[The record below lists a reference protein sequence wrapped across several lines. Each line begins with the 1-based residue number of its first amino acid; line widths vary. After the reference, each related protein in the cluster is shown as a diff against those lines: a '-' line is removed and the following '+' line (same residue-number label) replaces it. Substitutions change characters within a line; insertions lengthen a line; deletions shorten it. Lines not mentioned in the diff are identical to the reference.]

1 MFVFLNSINNLQ
13 TYRHHVY
20 EKHGGP
26 KSIELKEVGPRFEMR
41 PYQVFRL
48 LLPKLSQLI

>member
-1 MFVFLNSINNLQ
+1 
-13 TYRHHVY
+13 VY

-48 LLPKLSQLI
+48 LVSLLFNEA